1 MLLTTHACTS
11 PSCAVLDIIKKEPPT
26 YGTAEPPKIH
36 LDEVFSSSMS
46 LNGLNGFL
54 SEPVTPNRQNGSS
67 PAPSVGAQ
75 RYASHGSD
83 TPTRV
88 HSTRASGV
96 SSPPASESGCS
107 ARLSPVASVPGTPS
121 NELQGIPWSSA
132 VGRATTGK
140 SGRVIERLMADN
152 DRLQRELTLSIAK
165 NEEEAK
171 RSEWAKSTLES
182 LRATNENLLAMQ
194 EVDKAALLR
203 KDRKIEELRVDLE
216 AEKARRAQAENET
229 GETIRERDEAV
240 GKYKKQLME
249 EKELARKS
257 TSQYDILSSSW
268 RSLDDGYRNRTQKLK
283 ADVKAINEKREE
295 DVQKIEQL
303 EVVVEQLR
311 QESEKMQKVK
321 EQVMRDFEDYK
332 SEKEAGM
339 REIRERAERNESANE
354 EALGEM
360 NRVMGEMKYVINIR
374 RDVRGAE

>member
-1 MLLTTHACTS
+1 MS
-11 PSCAVLDIIKKEPPT
+11 
-26 YGTAEPPKIH
+26 AEAPKIH

-46 LNGLNGFL
+46 LNGLNGLL
-54 SEPVTPNRQNGSS
+54 SEPVTPSRQNGSS
-67 PAPSVGAQ
+67 PAPSIGAQ

-83 TPTRV
+83 TPIRI
-88 HSTRASGV
+88 HSTRAHGV
-96 SSPPASESGCS
+96 SSPAASEPGYFT
-107 ARLSPVASVPGTPS
+107 RLSPVASGLGSPTS
-121 NELQGIPWSSA
+121 ELQGIPWSSA

-152 DRLQRELTLSIAK
+152 DRLQRELTLSDAK

-182 LRATNENLLAMQ
+182 LRAKNENLEAMQ

-203 KDRKIEELRVDLE
+203 KDRKIEELRADLE

-229 GETIRERDEAV
+229 RETTRERDEAV
-240 GKYKKQLME
+240 GKYKKQIME

-257 TSQYDILSSSW
+257 TSQYEILSSSW

-283 ADVKAINEKREE
+283 ADVQAINEKRED

-311 QESEKMQKVK
+311 RESEKMQKAK

-339 REIRERAERNESANE
+339 MGIRERAERNESANE

-374 RDVRGAE
+374 RDVRRVE